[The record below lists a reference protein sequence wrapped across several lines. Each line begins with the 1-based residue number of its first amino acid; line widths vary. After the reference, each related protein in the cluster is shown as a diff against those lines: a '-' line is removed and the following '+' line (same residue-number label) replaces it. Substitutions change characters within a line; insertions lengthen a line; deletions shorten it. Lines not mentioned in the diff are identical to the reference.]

1 VKLIVGL
8 GNPGRAYRYSRH
20 NVGFLIIDKIA
31 KDCRIKIKTNTATK
45 SFLGKG
51 TVEDREVI
59 LAKPLCF
66 MNSSGRSVNLILKKT
81 GLNLQDML
89 VVFDDLD
96 LEWGKMRI
104 RPYGGSGGHKGV
116 KSIIDALGRSD
127 FPRLRFGIGR
137 PGKKSE
143 VVDYVLNRWSNQER
157 KELEEYLE
165 RAAECCRAWIVS
177 GVSEAMN
184 KFNPALP
191 LNRAQR
197 CRRKGGVN

>member
-1 VKLIVGL
+1 MKLIVGL
-8 GNPGRAYRYSRH
+8 GNPGRTYKYSRH

-31 KDCRIKIKTNTATK
+31 KDWRIKIKTNTAMK

-51 TVEDREVI
+51 MVEDKKVI

-66 MNSSGRSVNLILKKT
+66 MNFSGQSVNLILRKT
-81 GLNLQDML
+81 ELNFQDML

-104 RPYGGSGGHKGV
+104 RPYGSSGGHKGV

-165 RAAECCRAWIVS
+165 RAAECCRVWVVS
-177 GVSEAMN
+177 GISKTMN
-184 KFNPALP
+184 RFNTDPTL
-191 LNRAQR
+191 
-197 CRRKGGVN
+197 RRGEY